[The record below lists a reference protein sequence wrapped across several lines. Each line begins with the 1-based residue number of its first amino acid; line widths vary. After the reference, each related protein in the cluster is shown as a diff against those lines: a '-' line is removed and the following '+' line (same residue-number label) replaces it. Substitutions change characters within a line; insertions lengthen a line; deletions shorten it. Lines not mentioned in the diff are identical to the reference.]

1 MLGSIFTKSI
11 RDRWVSAVVAGIGMG
26 LLFALSML
34 IYRDIDLSIYDD
46 LPAFFRAMVNIPEDN
61 NSGVLAYSAVYGTVG
76 ALALAGLAIAMGSA
90 SVAGEERNG
99 TLGLLLA
106 NPKSRTHVLLS
117 KLAALA
123 LLAGVT
129 ALLLWLAGRITP
141 ALIGVDTSSVEDGA
155 LIAHMFVNALFYGL
169 FAAMIG
175 AWTGN
180 NSIANGATSALLAVS
195 FLASSIL
202 PLVGGA
208 ADWVRIVPWHYY
220 DGGRP
225 LENGIDWGDLGI
237 LAGMALAFA
246 VAAIVGVN
254 RRDLKSRTLGGGLL
268 SRIAANRLLK
278 RVLNRVSGSVR
289 VSRIWVKT
297 ISDQRGLIVIVAAA
311 IFAMTLVIGPVY
323 VLIDDA
329 VLLLAEQLPDAI
341 MALTGGGDLSTAE
354 GYYQLEIFSLMGP
367 IAVIA
372 VTAAMGAR
380 AIAGEEQRGTM
391 GLLLANP
398 VTRTRI
404 IWETSIAMAIGAVIV
419 GAAIFAGA
427 VLGSVAAGLGIPV
440 GNIAAVSFLLTLLGL
455 VFGAV
460 ALALGALTGRPRIAI
475 FGSAA
480 AAFVFYVLNSFL
492 PLSESLAGFA
502 RISPFYYFLAGNPLV
517 DGLDLGHAAVLAVFA
532 AVLLA
537 LSVFAFNRRDI
548 RT

>member
-1 MLGSIFTKSI
+1 
-11 RDRWVSAVVAGIGMG
+11 
-26 LLFALSML
+26 
-34 IYRDIDLSIYDD
+34 
-46 LPAFFRAMVNIPEDN
+46 
-61 NSGVLAYSAVYGTVG
+61 
-76 ALALAGLAIAMGSA
+76 
-90 SVAGEERNG
+90 
-99 TLGLLLA
+99 
-106 NPKSRTHVLLS
+106 
-117 KLAALA
+117 
-123 LLAGVT
+123 
-129 ALLLWLAGRITP
+129 
-141 ALIGVDTSSVEDGA
+141 
-155 LIAHMFVNALFYGL
+155 
-169 FAAMIG
+169 
-175 AWTGN
+175 
-180 NSIANGATSALLAVS
+180 
-195 FLASSIL
+195 
-202 PLVGGA
+202 
-208 ADWVRIVPWHYY
+208 
-220 DGGRP
+220 
-225 LENGIDWGDLGI
+225 
-237 LAGMALAFA
+237 
-246 VAAIVGVN
+246 
-254 RRDLKSRTLGGGLL
+254 
-268 SRIAANRLLK
+268 
-278 RVLNRVSGSVR
+278 VR

-475 FGSAA
+475 FGAAA